1 MPLSK
6 LQFKPGI
13 NTEVTPYTNEGGWLD
28 CDKVRFRFGFPEK
41 LGGWT
46 KYSLNTFLGT
56 CRSLHAWVTADGSK
70 YMGVGTHLKFYIEE
84 GTGFNDVTPLRK
96 TTTGAATFTA
106 VNGSSTLTIN
116 DPGNGAIEGDF
127 VTFSSA
133 ASLGGNITADVLNQE
148 YAIASIVDADN
159 YTITAS
165 ATANAS
171 DTGNGGGST
180 VAAYQ
185 INVGIDTVV
194 PGTGWGAGTYS
205 RGTWSSAA
213 TTVTGGGSLR
223 LWSQDNYGD
232 DLLFNIRD
240 AAIYYW
246 DKSNPNPLETRGVDL
261 TTLSSSA
268 PTVARQIM
276 VSDRDRHVIAFG
288 CNAFGSSTQDKLL
301 IRFSDQESLTD
312 WEPTA
317 TNTAGDLLVGVGSEI
332 ITAIETRREIIVITD
347 ASVHSMQFIGP
358 PFTFGINRVS
368 SGTTIAGPNAAVAVN
383 DLVFWM
389 GRNRFYV
396 YDGQV
401 NVLPC
406 SVRDTVFSDYDVTQS
421 DKTCAAV
428 NSEFSEITWYYSSS
442 GASTNDK
449 YVTYNFAEKV
459 WYYGSLSR
467 TAWLDRGI
475 KEYPVGAGTNAYLY
489 NHENGLDD
497 DGNPMTAYIES
508 SPIEIQDG
516 ESFALIRRIIP
527 DISFLDSDSGAAKEA
542 TFTLKAEDFPGTGY
556 SRSYAST
563 VTDAD
568 TQDFVRLRGRSVGL
582 RVESTNLN
590 MTWRLGSP
598 RIDIR
603 QDGRR

>member
-46 KYSLNTFLGT
+46 KYASQTFAGV
-56 CRSLHAWVTADGSK
+56 CRSLHAWVASDNSK

-84 GTGFNDVTPLRK
+84 GGSYNDITPIRL
-96 TTTGAATFTA
+96 TTTNTATFSA
-106 VNGSSTLTIN
+106 VNGSTTITVT
-116 DPGNGAIEGDF
+116 DAGNEVILGDS
-127 VTFSSA
+127 VTFSG
-133 ASLGGNITADVLNQE
+133 ASGLGGNITADILNQE
-148 YAIASIVDADN
+148 YVVASVVDPNN
-159 YTITAS
+159 YTIEAS
-165 ATANAS
+165 VSANAS
-171 DTGNGGGST
+171 DTGNGGGS
-180 VAAYQ
+180 VIAEYQ
-185 INVGIDTVV
+185 INIGINTVV

-205 RGTWSSAA
+205 RGTWGSAA
-213 TTVTGGGSLR
+213 TTVAGGGSLR
-223 LWSQDNYGD
+223 LWRQDNFGD

-240 AAIYYW
+240 GAIYYW
-246 DKSNPNPLETRGVDL
+246 DKSLSLTSRGVEL
-261 TTLSSSA
+261 TSLSSSA
-268 PTVARQIM
+268 PSVARQIM
-276 VSDRDRHVIAFG
+276 VSDRDRHVLAFG
-288 CNAFGSSTQDKLL
+288 CNPFGSSTQDKLL

-332 ITAIETRREIIVITD
+332 IAAVETRREIIVITD
-347 ASVHSMQFIGP
+347 ESVHSVQFIGP
-358 PFTFGINRVS
+358 PFTFGITQVS
-368 SGTTIAGPNAAVAVN
+368 TGITIVGPNAAVAVN
-383 DLVFWM
+383 DLIFWM

-406 SVRDTVFSDYDVTQS
+406 TVRDTVFDDFDLTQGE
-421 DKTCAAV
+421 KTYAAI
-428 NSEFSEITWYYSSS
+428 NSEFGEVTWFYSSNGS
-442 GASTNDK
+442 SVNDK
-449 YVTYNFAEKV
+449 YVTYNFVEKV
-459 WYYGSLSR
+459 WYYGTISR
-467 TAWLDRGI
+467 TAWIDRGI
-475 KEYPVGAGTNAYLY
+475 KDYPVGAAPNGYLY

-497 DGNPMTAYIES
+497 DGSPMTAYIES

-516 ESFALIRRIIP
+516 ESFALIRRLIP
-527 DISFLDSDSGAAKEA
+527 DISFLNSASGASKEA

-556 SRSYAST
+556 TRSYAST
-563 VTDAD
+563 VTDTD
-568 TQDFVRLRGRSVGL
+568 TQDFVRLRGRAVGL

>member
-56 CRSLHAWVTADGSK
+56 CRSLHAWVTGDGSK
-70 YMGVGTHLKFYIEE
+70 YMGLGTHLKFYIEE

-106 VNGSSTLTIN
+106 VNGSATLTVN
-116 DPGNGAIEGDF
+116 DLGHGAIEGDF

-148 YAIASIVDADN
+148 YAIASIVDGNN

-171 DTGNGGGST
+171 DTGNGGAST

-185 INVGIDTVV
+185 VNVGIDTVV

-223 LWSQDNYGD
+223 LWSQDNFGD

-246 DKSNPNPLETRGVDL
+246 DKSGPSPLQTRGVDL
-261 TTLSSSA
+261 ATLSSSA

-276 VSDRDRHVIAFG
+276 VSDRDRHVLAFG
-288 CNAFGSSTQDKLL
+288 CNPFGSSTQDKLL

-332 ITAIETRREIIVITD
+332 IAAIETRREIIVITD
-347 ASVHSMQFIGP
+347 ESVHSVQFIGP
-358 PFTFGINRVS
+358 PFTFGINQVS
-368 SGTTIAGPNAAVAVN
+368 TGITIVGPNAAVAVN
-383 DLVFWM
+383 DLIFWM

-406 SVRDTVFSDYDVTQS
+406 TVRDTVFDDFDLTQGE
-421 DKTCAAV
+421 KTYAAI
-428 NSEFSEITWYYSSS
+428 NSEFGEVTWFYSSN
-442 GASTNDK
+442 GASANDK
-449 YVTYNFAEKV
+449 YVTYNFVEKV
-459 WYYGSLSR
+459 WYYGTISR
-467 TAWLDRGI
+467 TAWIDRGI
-475 KEYPVGAGTNAYLY
+475 KDYPVGAAPNGYLY

-516 ESFALIRRIIP
+516 ESFALIRRLIP
-527 DISFLDSDSGAAKEA
+527 DISFLDSASGAAKEA

-556 SRSYAST
+556 TRSYAST

-568 TQDFVRLRGRSVGL
+568 TQDFVRLRGRAVGL
-582 RVESTNLN
+582 RVESTNPN

>member
-41 LGGWT
+41 LGGWM

-56 CRSLHAWVTADGSK
+56 CRSLHAWVTADGSE

-84 GTGFNDVTPLRK
+84 GTGFNDVTPLRE

-106 VNGSSTLTIN
+106 VNGSATLTVN
-116 DPGNGAIEGDF
+116 DPGHGAIEGDY
-127 VTFSSA
+127 VTFTLA
-133 ASLGGNITADVLNQE
+133 ASLGGNITADVLNKE
-148 YAIASIVDADN
+148 YSIASVVDTNN

-185 INVGIDTVV
+185 INIGINTVV

-205 RGTWSSAA
+205 RGTWGSAA
-213 TTVTGGGSLR
+213 TVVAGGGSLR
-223 LWSQDNYGD
+223 LWSQDNFGD
-232 DLLFNIRD
+232 DLLFNVRD

-246 DKSNPNPLETRGVDL
+246 DKSSPSPLQTRGADL
-261 TTLSSSA
+261 ASLGSSA

-288 CNAFGSSTQDKLL
+288 CNALGSSTQDKLL

-358 PFTFGINRVS
+358 PFTFGINQLS
-368 SGTTIAGPNAAVAVN
+368 TGTTIIGPNAAVAVN
-383 DLVFWM
+383 DMVFWM

-401 NVLPC
+401 SVLPC
-406 SVRDTVFSDYDVTQS
+406 TVRDTVFNDFDLTQGE
-421 DKTCAAV
+421 KTYAAV
-428 NSEFSEITWYYSSS
+428 NSEFGEITWFYSSN
-442 GASTNDK
+442 GASDNDK

-459 WYYGSLSR
+459 WYYGSMSR
-467 TAWLDRGI
+467 TAWIDRGI
-475 KEYPVGAGTNAYLY
+475 EDYPVAAGVTGYLY

-497 DGNPMTAYIES
+497 DGSPMTAYIES

-516 ESFALIRRIIP
+516 ESFALIRRLIP
-527 DISFLDSDSGAAKEA
+527 DISFLDSASGASKEA

-556 SRSYAST
+556 TRSYAST
-563 VTDAD
+563 VTDSD
-568 TQDFVRLRGRSVGL
+568 TQDFVRLRGRAVGL

>member
-46 KYSLNTFLGT
+46 KYASQTFAGV
-56 CRSLHAWVTADGSK
+56 CRSLHAWVASDNSK

-84 GTGFNDVTPLRK
+84 GGSYNDITPIRL
-96 TTTGAATFTA
+96 TTTNTATFSA
-106 VNGSSTLTIN
+106 VNGSTTITVT
-116 DPGNGAIEGDF
+116 DAGNGVILGDS
-127 VTFSSA
+127 VTFSG
-133 ASLGGNITADVLNQE
+133 ASGLGGNITADILNQE
-148 YAIASIVDADN
+148 YVVASVVDPNN
-159 YTITAS
+159 YTIEAS
-165 ATANAS
+165 VSANAS
-171 DTGNGGGST
+171 DTGNGGGS
-180 VAAYQ
+180 VIAEYQ
-185 INVGIDTVV
+185 INIGINTVV

-205 RGTWSSAA
+205 RGTWGSAA
-213 TTVTGGGSLR
+213 TTVAGGGSLR
-223 LWSQDNYGD
+223 LWRQDNFGD

-240 AAIYYW
+240 GAIYYW
-246 DKSNPNPLETRGVDL
+246 DKSLSLSSRGVDL
-261 TTLSSSA
+261 TSLSSSA
-268 PTVARQIM
+268 PSVARQIM
-276 VSDRDRHVIAFG
+276 VSDRDRHVLAFG
-288 CNAFGSSTQDKLL
+288 CNPFGSSTQDKLL

-332 ITAIETRREIIVITD
+332 IAAVETRREIIVITD
-347 ASVHSMQFIGP
+347 ESVHSVQFIGP
-358 PFTFGINRVS
+358 PFTFGINQVS
-368 SGTTIAGPNAAVAVN
+368 TGITIVGPNAAVAVN
-383 DLVFWM
+383 DLIFWM

-406 SVRDTVFSDYDVTQS
+406 TVRDTVFDDFDLTQGE
-421 DKTCAAV
+421 KTYAAV
-428 NSEFSEITWYYSSS
+428 NSEFGEVTWFYSSN
-442 GASTNDK
+442 GASVNDK
-449 YVTYNFAEKV
+449 YVTYNFVEKV
-459 WYYGSLSR
+459 WYYGTISR
-467 TAWLDRGI
+467 TAWIDRGI
-475 KEYPVGAGTNAYLY
+475 KDYPVGAAPNGYLY

-516 ESFALIRRIIP
+516 ESFALIRRLIP
-527 DISFLDSDSGAAKEA
+527 DISFLDSASGAAKEA

-556 SRSYAST
+556 TRSYAST
-563 VTDAD
+563 VTDSD
-568 TQDFVRLRGRSVGL
+568 TQDFVRLRGRAVGL